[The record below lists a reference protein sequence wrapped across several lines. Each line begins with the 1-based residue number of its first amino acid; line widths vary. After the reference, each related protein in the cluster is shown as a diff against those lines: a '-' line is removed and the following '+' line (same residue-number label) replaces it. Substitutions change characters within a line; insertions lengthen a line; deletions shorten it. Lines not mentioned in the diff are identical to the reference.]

1 MSFSLSQVNNGSGFQ
16 QGSSSSGGFR
26 SNNQR
31 NGSSNNS
38 NYNRFRSEKPKNT
51 ASNSRSTGTPSS
63 AEEGLEAYNKQ
74 ALAELVEILDE
85 TPDLGFVDT
94 HVHFEYILQRMFNAQ
109 LGEVA
114 YSEKKL
120 MDTLCFETK
129 DKNLYERILSR
140 MNAFVCV
147 QCDPTSFSSL
157 GLWRDLL
164 EMKNLKIGVTFG
176 LHPHNAS
183 YYDEKMQDR
192 INQCIAE
199 AGDKCV
205 AYGECGLDYHYN
217 NSPRE
222 QQMSC
227 FAKQLQNAVALSLPV
242 VIHAR
247 EAEEDAFNIMIE
259 NLPKD
264 WKIHVHCFTDREE
277 FAKKLISHFPNL
289 YIGFTGVVTYAPRG
303 NSNHKDQNL
312 EGVIRSLPLERILL
326 ETDGPY
332 MPVRLSKSVNTG
344 KKRPIAHSGHIPLIA
359 KGIAHIKKV
368 SIKQVFQQ
376 CRLNTTNMYGL

>member
-1 MSFSLSQVNNGSGFQ
+1 MSFSYSQANNSGFQ
-16 QGSSSSGGFR
+16 QGSSSGGR
-26 SNNQR
+26 SRNNNQR
-31 NGSSNNS
+31 NASSNYSNNS
-38 NYNRFRSEKPKNT
+38 NDRFRSEKPKNT
-51 ASNSRSTGTPSS
+51 TNKTGSS
-63 AEEGLEAYNKQ
+63 SSSEGGLEAYNKQ

-94 HVHFEYILQRMFNAQ
+94 HVHFEYILQRMFKAQ
-109 LGEVA
+109 LGEVST
-114 YSEKKL
+114 SEKNL
-120 MDTLCFETK
+120 IDTLCFETK
-129 DKNLYERILSR
+129 DKELSERILSR

-157 GLWRDLL
+157 GLWRDLI
-164 EMKNLKIGVTFG
+164 EMKNLNIGVTFG

-242 VIHAR
+242 VVHAR
-247 EAEEDAFNIMIE
+247 EAEEDAFNIMKE

-277 FAKKLISHFPNL
+277 FAQKLISHFPNL

-303 NSNHKDQNL
+303 NSNNKDQNL
-312 EGVIRSLPLERILL
+312 EGVVRSLPLNRILL

-332 MPVRLSKSVNTG
+332 MPVRLSKSPNTG
-344 KKRPIAHSGHIPLIA
+344 SKRPIAHSGHIPLIA
-359 KGIAHIKKV
+359 KRIADIKKI
-368 SIKQVFQQ
+368 SIKQVFEQ
-376 CRLNTTNMYGL
+376 CRLNTMNMYGL